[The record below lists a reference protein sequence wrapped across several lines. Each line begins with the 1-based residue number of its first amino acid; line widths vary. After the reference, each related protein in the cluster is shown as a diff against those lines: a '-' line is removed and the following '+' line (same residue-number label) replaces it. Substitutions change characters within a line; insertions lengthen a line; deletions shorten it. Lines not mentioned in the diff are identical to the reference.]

1 VCKEL
6 DVVVVLAADRRDC
19 GRRVPG
25 CIVLCAKILLLLAA
39 CLGFGNAEDVEA
51 AGRNVLRVVGLEG
64 RRRSLPAS
72 CSGEES
78 SIISTQPDESNAGD
92 FLRSGSISKL
102 CLDRDDPLDRPS
114 RLDFGSA
121 LLDDEEMLEGLA
133 ITDCANPLAF
143 GRPVRLPI
151 RRRGTLV

>member
-6 DVVVVLAADRRDC
+6 DVVAVLAADKRDC

-25 CIVLCAKILLLLAA
+25 FIVLWAKILPLLAM

-51 AGRNVLRVVGLEG
+51 AGWNVFRVVGLEG
-64 RRRSLPAS
+64 RRRSLLVS

-78 SIISTQPDESNAGD
+78 SIIRTQPDESNAGD

-102 CLDRDDPLDRPS
+102 CLGRDDPLDRPS
-114 RLDFGSA
+114 RLDFVGA

-133 ITDCANPLAF
+133 ITDCVSALAF